1 MKILALLSL
10 SAVPPDFAS
19 FLIFSMPTQAAVNDI
34 KSRSEEPGHCLK
46 VSISEESVSWRCDR
60 VPLFIWLNCQFMNQI
75 SLRFVQSAQ
84 TADTRGTQLPF
95 QTVSSHFKVVL

>member
-19 FLIFSMPTQAAVNDI
+19 FLVLAMSTRAAVNDI

-46 VSISEESVSWRCDR
+46 VSVSKGLVHWRCDS
-60 VPLFIWLNCQFMNQI
+60 VPPFIWPNCQFVNQI
-75 SLRFVQSAQ
+75 SLTCVQSAQ
-84 TADTRGTQLPF
+84 TPRAP
-95 QTVSSHFKVVL
+95 SSLSDGPVTL